1 MPQTP
6 LPNIGVNYEYTLGTN
21 DWKNG
26 VDSAF
31 VILDMNA
38 QAFVI
43 DQRTAE
49 PGAPA
54 VGDSYLLGPGAPT
67 GTNWGS
73 DSGAVAGAVAV
84 FTAVPGQPDASDWF
98 YIAPREGFRFYDRT
112 INRIR
117 EYVGAWSII
126 NGVEKITAAS
136 FEPTLDNRNGTVL
149 IDNGAHTLN
158 IPDEAT
164 IPFVIGDDL
173 HFINQNAAA
182 ITVTDDAAVGYAT
195 GSQNL
200 VVAGIAANAHAKIRK
215 TGVDEWF
222 VLFNETLPT

>member
-1 MPQTP
+1 MAQTP
-6 LPNIGVNYEYTLGTN
+6 LPNIGLNFDYTLGTN

-26 VDSAF
+26 VDSGF

-67 GTNWGS
+67 GANWGS
-73 DSGAVAGAVAV
+73 DAGGVAGNLAV
-84 FTAVPGQPDASDWF
+84 FTNVSGQPDASPWI
-98 YIAPREGFRFYDRT
+98 YIAPRLGFRVYDRM

-126 NGVEKITAAS
+126 SGVAKITAAS
-136 FEPTLDNRNGTVL
+136 FEPTLDNRNGTIL
-149 IDNGAHTLN
+149 INNGAHTLN

-164 IPFVIGDDL
+164 VQLKIGDDL
-173 HFINQNAAA
+173 HFVNQNAAA
-182 ITVTDDAAVGYAT
+182 ITVTDDAAVTYAT

-200 VVAGIAANAHAKIRK
+200 VSAGIAANAHAKIRK
-215 TGVDEWF
+215 TAADEWF
-222 VLFNETLPT
+222 VLFNEALPT